1 MALSWAA
8 KEQSIPCYDLQ
19 HGIAGASSSRAYSLW
34 SKVPKNGY
42 ELIPNGFWCWNKED
56 ARAVDQWGSTQIP
69 PIRTIVGGCVW
80 QRLWLEKKQPREI
93 FSVSGFVEKLIK
105 DSKTNILFTMQGNN
119 PPEILFNLIEHSPSE
134 WTWWIRCHPMMIEK
148 LDHFE
153 NAFSRFDTNVNVREA
168 SLTFLPYLLSKADIH
183 VTGWSAVTYDAL
195 SFGLKTIL
203 THPSANQFF
212 EPLITSKQAFYFE
225 NWQEI
230 LSFIKTNEDKL
241 LLSRSL
247 SQYNSVKNLIN

>member
-1 MALSWAA
+1 
-8 KEQSIPCYDLQ
+8 
-19 HGIAGASSSRAYSLW
+19 
-34 SKVPKNGY
+34 
-42 ELIPNGFWCWNKED
+42 
-56 ARAVDQWGSTQIP
+56 
-69 PIRTIVGGCVW
+69 
-80 QRLWLEKKQPREI
+80 
-93 FSVSGFVEKLIK
+93 
-105 DSKTNILFTMQGNN
+105 MQGNN

-153 NAFSRFDTNVNVREA
+153 NAFSRFDKNVNVREA
-168 SLTFLPYLLSKADIH
+168 SNFSTYLLSKADIH

-225 NWQEI
+225 NWREI

-247 SQYNSVKNLIN
+247 SQYNSVKSNKLVNVMISVIDCGLGNINSVIRMINKVGGRPNPFPNLKNCLNQKNWSFLESVILTVV